1 MPLFL
6 GVMIQDMRE
15 QSTNHPTSKLLERV
29 EVILMVLGK
38 EKLVE
43 TTFHEKILRMLK
55 QDFCIDLT
63 ASKRLK
69 KLGGRIRGRGKWN
82 LMNSPHLL
90 YSPNSGE
97 SFYFRDRIPTDL
109 LEQSTMNNFIY
120 KC

>member
-6 GVMIQDMRE
+6 SVMIQDIRE

-55 QDFCIDLT
+55 QDFCIDL
-63 ASKRLK
+63 RQLLK
-69 KLGGRIRGRGKWN
+69 THGGKIRPP
-82 LMNSPHLL
+82 M
-90 YSPNSGE
+90 Y
-97 SFYFRDRIPTDL
+97 
-109 LEQSTMNNFIY
+109 M
-120 KC
+120 